1 MNLILLHIKL
11 KICFM
16 IFYFFNLIDVICDM
30 YIYMNMDM
38 YIYVYIRMYPEIFL
52 RYLIQIFYPA
62 LMNKEMQTSKYVHS
76 TTSQK
81 YKNI

>member
-16 IFYFFNLIDVICDM
+16 IFYFFKLIDVICDI
-30 YIYMNMDM
+30 YICK
-38 YIYVYIRMYPEIFL
+38 YVYIRMYPEIFL
-52 RYLIQIFYPA
+52 RNLIQIFYPG

-81 YKNI
+81 YKNIYKKC